1 MKDLAL
7 PSVGV
12 DIISVKRISQNIN
25 RIKSNFKNR
34 IFTENEI
41 QYCESKQNSHY
52 HFASRFAGKE
62 AVCKALNIT
71 WEKGINFKEIEILNN
86 KNVPYVKLYGK
97 IHQVALDEKISYIKI
112 SMSHERN
119 YAIAFV
125 MGVKEGWSSYY
136 EL

>member
-1 MKDLAL
+1 MKNSDFL
-7 PSVGV
+7 SIGV
-12 DIISVKRISQNIN
+12 DIVSIKRIYQNFYNNSSKFNN
-25 RIKSNFKNR
+25 RV
-34 IFTENEI
+34 FTENEI
-41 QYCESKQNSHY
+41 KYCEKKENPHF

-86 KNVPYVKLYGK
+86 KNVPYVKLYGE
-97 IHQVALDEKISYIKI
+97 IYQFALDEKISYIKI

-125 MGVKEGWSSYY
+125 MAVKEG
-136 EL
+136 